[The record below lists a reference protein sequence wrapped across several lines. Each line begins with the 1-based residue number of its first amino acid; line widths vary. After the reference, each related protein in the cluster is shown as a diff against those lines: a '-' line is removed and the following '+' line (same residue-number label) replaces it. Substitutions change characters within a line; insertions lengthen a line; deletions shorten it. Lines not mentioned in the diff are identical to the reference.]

1 MGEMTAIRGRR
12 VITPEGERAATVLLR
27 DGVIAGLAGYTGAP
41 DGAITLAGDEVLL
54 PGLVDSHVHVNEP
67 GRTEWEGFAT
77 ATAAAAAGGVTTI
90 VDMPLNS
97 IPPTVTVPALRA
109 KQAAAA
115 GQLATDVAFWGGA
128 VPGNVASLR
137 PLHEAGVVGFKCFLL
152 PSGVD
157 EFAPLNAAQLGEAMT
172 EIASFGGLLIAHA
185 EDPEVIAAAPAAR
198 GRRYADFL
206 ASRPPEAEQRAITA
220 LLAQTRRTG
229 CRTHIVHLASAAA
242 LPAVRAAKAAGLP
255 VSAETCPHYLT
266 LRAEDIPD
274 GATEFKCCPPIRDD
288 ANRAALWAGLLD
300 GTIDCVVSDHSPCPV
315 ADKRMDTGDFG
326 DAWGGI
332 ASVQL
337 GLPAVWT
344 EAARRGIGLDR
355 VARWMATAPAELT
368 GLADR
373 GAIRPGLRADLC
385 CFAPDEKFVVNPAA
399 LRHRSPVTP
408 YAGRTLTGVVRQT
421 WLAGRP
427 AGPAR
432 APGSSPAPRDA
443 ERERNARGLHGAA
456 RPGQPGPRRDGPVR
470 QRRVL
475 RGRAQPH
482 RARPAVHDPAAF
494 GIRGK
499 EYDGW
504 ETRRRR
510 EPGED
515 FVIIRLAAPAIVRGV
530 NIDTAHFRGNYRRRL
545 GRRDHAARLPLGGR
559 GAGRGLDPAGGPDRS
574 RW

>member
-1 MGEMTAIRGRR
+1 MGEVTAVRGRR
-12 VITPEGERAATVLLR
+12 VITPEGERAATVVLR
-27 DGVIAGLAGYTGAP
+27 DGVITAVDGYASAP
-41 DGAITLAGDEVLL
+41 PGTLTLGGDEVLL

-97 IPPTVTVPALRA
+97 IPPTVTVAALHA

-115 GQLATDVAFWGGA
+115 GQLAADVAFWGGA

-157 EFAPLNAAQLGEAMT
+157 EFAPLDAGQLASAMA

-185 EDPEVIAAAPAAR
+185 EDPEVIAAAPRAH

-206 ASRPPEAEQRAITA
+206 ASRPPEAEQRAVTA

-288 ANRAALWAGLLD
+288 ANRGALWAGLAD

-315 ADKRMDTGDFG
+315 AAKRMDTGDFG

-332 ASVQL
+332 ASLQL
-337 GLPAVWT
+337 SLSAVWT
-344 EAARRGIGLDR
+344 EAARRGVGLGR
-355 VARWMATAPAELT
+355 VADWMAAAPAALT

-385 CFAPDEKFVVNPAA
+385 CFAPDEKFVVDPAA
-399 LRHRSPVTP
+399 LRHRNPVSP

-421 WLAGRP
+421 WLAGQ
-427 AGPAR
+427 PAR
-432 APGSSPAPRDA
+432 AGR
-443 ERERNARGLHGAA
+443 
-456 RPGQPGPRRDGPVR
+456 RPGQ
-470 QRRVL
+470 L
-475 RGRAQPH
+475 
-482 RARPAVHDPAAF
+482 ARPP
-494 GIRGK
+494 
-499 EYDGW
+499 
-504 ETRRRR
+504 
-510 EPGED
+510 
-515 FVIIRLAAPAIVRGV
+515 
-530 NIDTAHFRGNYRRRL
+530 
-545 GRRDHAARLPLGGR
+545 GGR
-559 GAGRGLDPAGGPDRS
+559 S
-574 RW
+574 